1 MLRNLKVRWLFWA
14 CAILVVSGCAAGI
27 STQAR
32 SEVTVMEPF
41 GELQQNAERYIGE
54 TVMLGGKIIETQV
67 QDNSTELTVLQL
79 ELDRGDRPQAG
90 DQSAGRYLVRSDQFL
105 DPALYSAGTI
115 ITVVGRLVE
124 QQERLIGSMP
134 YRYPVIVPIEIKKW
148 PEEQPDRGP
157 RFHFGFG
164 VGTRF

>member
-1 MLRNLKVRWLFWA
+1 MLRNRMVRWSLWA
-14 CAILVVSGCAAGI
+14 CAILVMLGCAAGI
-27 STQAR
+27 SNQAR

-41 GELQQNAERYIGE
+41 GELQQNVEHYIGE
-54 TVMLGGKIIETQV
+54 TVMLGGKIIETYV

-79 ELDRGDRPQAG
+79 ELDRGDRPQASA
-90 DQSAGRYLVRSDQFL
+90 QSAGRYLVRSDKFL
-105 DPALYSAGTI
+105 DPALYPAGTI

-124 QQERLIGSMP
+124 RQERLIGSMP